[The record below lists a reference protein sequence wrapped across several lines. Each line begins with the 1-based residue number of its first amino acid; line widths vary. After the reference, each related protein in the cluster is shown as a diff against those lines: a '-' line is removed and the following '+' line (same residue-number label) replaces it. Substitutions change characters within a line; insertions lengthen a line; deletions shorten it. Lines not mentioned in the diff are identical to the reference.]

1 MNWGERVKKINLK
14 FFGLVIF
21 FTLVGCNKE
30 KTNSAAVKQGPMICV
45 PEKQLLAAN
54 IVGGQTVEANSAE
67 SHKVVILYSSI
78 NDTDGE
84 LCTATPIALNVLLT
98 AAHCVD
104 KADASQSFAAFYSSL
119 SCESGFDVRKNAI
132 KVSSF
137 KIHPHYQRID
147 ESSDRASA
155 EGTQS
160 DLALVF
166 LETIVPAQYPIYKIA
181 QVADVAADS
190 TIYFYGYGVSSSNG
204 GGSGYLRK
212 TEFQSSQY
220 QIDELQNK
228 ISLDQ
233 TGGKGICVG
242 DSGGPGLIEVN
253 GELEILGVNSY
264 VRGPKDNIC
273 AGRGFLTLADSYRS
287 WIADEIQKQQQ
298 QVLFQTTKN

>member
-1 MNWGERVKKINLK
+1 MNWGERVKKISLK
-14 FFGLVIF
+14 FFGFIIF
-21 FTLVGCNKE
+21 FTFVGCNKE
-30 KTNSAAVKQGPMICV
+30 KTTSTPIVQGPLKCV

-54 IVGGQTVEANSAE
+54 IVGGQTVEANSTD

-78 NDTDGE
+78 NDKDGE
-84 LCTATPIALNVLLT
+84 LCTATPVALNVLLT

-104 KADASQSFAAFYSSL
+104 KADAAQSFAAFYTSL

-132 KVSSF
+132 KVTSF
-137 KIHPHYQRID
+137 KIHPDYQRID
-147 ESSDRASA
+147 ESSDKASA

-181 QVADVAADS
+181 QAADVAVDS
-190 TIYFYGYGVSSSNG
+190 TIYFYGYGVNSSNG

-212 TEFQSSQY
+212 TEFQRSQY
-220 QIDELQNK
+220 QIDESQNK
-228 ISLDQ
+228 ISVDQ
-233 TGGKGICVG
+233 TGGTGICSG

-264 VRGPKDNIC
+264 VQGPKNNIC
-273 AGRGFLTLADSYRS
+273 AGRGVLTLADSYRS
-287 WIADEIQKQQQ
+287 WISDEIRKQQQ
-298 QVLFQTTKN
+298 LSLSQVTSH